1 MNLRKKFTGQ
11 IMVLKMFLIVLGFGM
26 ISGTVFQFTKIK
38 EYKNEIATLNN
49 QLETTQQKIDTLQ
62 NVEDNTDLESLEET
76 ARTKLNMV
84 KPNEIVY
91 IVTE

>member
-1 MNLRKKFTGQ
+1 MNLRKKFSGQ
-11 IMVLKMFLIVLGFGM
+11 IMVLRMFLIVLGFGM

>member
-1 MNLRKKFTGQ
+1 MNLRKKFAGQ
-11 IMVLKMFLIVLGFGM
+11 IMVLKMFFIVLGFGM

-62 NVEDNTDLESLEET
+62 NVEDNTNLESLEET

>member
-1 MNLRKKFTGQ
+1 MNLRKKFSGQ
-11 IMVLKMFLIVLGFGM
+11 IMVLRMFLIVLGFGM

-49 QLETTQQKIDTLQ
+49 QLETTQQKIDTLE

>member
-1 MNLRKKFTGQ
+1 MNLRKKFSGQ
-11 IMVLKMFLIVLGFGM
+11 IMVLRMFLIVLGFGM
-26 ISGTVFQFTKIK
+26 MSGTVFQFTKIK